1 MSTNTITTDERQAA
15 QLVEWNA
22 TRVDYPRDST
32 IHRLF
37 EEQAARTPDACA
49 LEFESASLTYAELNQ
64 RANQLAHHLRS
75 CGIGPE
81 VMVCVCLER
90 SLEMVVTLLAILKAG
105 GAYVPLDPGYPQAR
119 LTFMLAD
126 TKTPVVL
133 TQKSLRER
141 LPQVEASVIC
151 IEDAL
156 LSALRETTD
165 NQSTKVDAEGL
176 AYVMYTSGSTGQPKG
191 VMVSHRAVVRLVKS
205 ANYIDI
211 RPDDVFLQ
219 LAPISFDASTLELWA
234 PLLNGARLAIMPP
247 QSPSLEEIG
256 SRIRKHHVTTMW
268 LTAGLFNLMVE
279 QRLADL
285 APLRQ
290 LLAGGEALSPPHV
303 FKALRAHPG
312 CRLINGYGPTENT
325 TFTCCHTIT
334 VADQAGDSIPIGKPV
349 SNTQVYLLD
358 EDMNPVPVG
367 VTGELY
373 AGGDGVARGYWS
385 RPELTA
391 ERFVRDP
398 FSDEKG
404 ARLYKTGDLAFYR
417 ADGVIEF
424 LGRRDNQVKIAGN
437 RIELGEIEAALRAH
451 PAVQSGVV
459 IVREDVPGEK
469 KLVAYLVPSNG
480 ALQSSSEMRS
490 YLQERLPNFM
500 VPAAFVPMVSLPLSP
515 NGKVDRQL
523 LPAPEAPSAGASILS
538 AKSELESMIAE
549 IWKKVLRL
557 QQVGMDDNFFDAGGD
572 SLQLI
577 AVHAELS
584 KLFSIEVTITDLFEY
599 STISTLAKHLEAG
612 FKKKIEGSQERAER
626 QRTAMARVPRT
637 AAGLD

>member
-1 MSTNTITTDERQAA
+1 M
-15 QLVEWNA
+15 
-22 TRVDYPRDST
+22 
-32 IHRLF
+32 
-37 EEQAARTPDACA
+37 
-49 LEFESASLTYAELNQ
+49 
-64 RANQLAHHLRS
+64 
-75 CGIGPE
+75 
-81 VMVCVCLER
+81 
-90 SLEMVVTLLAILKAG
+90 
-105 GAYVPLDPGYPQAR
+105 
-119 LTFMLAD
+119 
-126 TKTPVVL
+126 
-133 TQKSLRER
+133 
-141 LPQVEASVIC
+141 
-151 IEDAL
+151 
-156 LSALRETTD
+156 
-165 NQSTKVDAEGL
+165 
-176 AYVMYTSGSTGQPKG
+176 
-191 VMVSHRAVVRLVKS
+191 
-205 ANYIDI
+205 
-211 RPDDVFLQ
+211 
-219 LAPISFDASTLELWA
+219 
-234 PLLNGARLAIMPP
+234 
-247 QSPSLEEIG
+247 
-256 SRIRKHHVTTMW
+256 
-268 LTAGLFNLMVE
+268 
-279 QRLADL
+279 
-285 APLRQ
+285 
-290 LLAGGEALSPPHV
+290 LAGGEALSPPHV

-391 ERFVRDP
+391 ERFVPDP

-404 ARLYKTGDLAFYR
+404 ARLYKTGDLACYR

-612 FKKKIEGSQERAER
+612 FKKEVEGEQERAER
-626 QRTAMARVPRT
+626 QRTAMAQVPRA